1 MRVWE
6 GRKDLN
12 DFSSLYAVSIK
23 NLLKFY
29 SARISVSLNKQL
41 TKTCWMQR
49 MDSSKEHTCGLCKL
63 RQILI
68 EKQK

>member
-1 MRVWE
+1 MRVWV

-41 TKTCWMQR
+41 TKPCWMQR
-49 MDSSKEHTCGLCKL
+49 MDSGEEHTCGLCEL
-63 RQILI
+63 RL
-68 EKQK
+68 KF